1 MNESERED
9 AVLVLL
15 DVAARIERR
24 LDNALSMARGISF
37 SEYRILKVLA
47 GAEGR
52 GVMRVD
58 LAEAVGLT
66 ASAVTRALRPLE
78 KIGVVATEKHE
89 RDARCSLAK
98 LTPAGLELLRDAEQ
112 VVAEGLDA
120 IPMKGVSLEK
130 LASFQAEL
138 SKPRCA
144 PSRRGTIRAT

>member
-1 MNESERED
+1 
-9 AVLVLL
+9 
-15 DVAARIERR
+15 
-24 LDNALSMARGISF
+24 
-37 SEYRILKVLA
+37 
-47 GAEGR
+47 
-52 GVMRVD
+52 
-58 LAEAVGLT
+58 
-66 ASAVTRALRPLE
+66 LE

-130 LASFQAEL
+130 LASLQAEL